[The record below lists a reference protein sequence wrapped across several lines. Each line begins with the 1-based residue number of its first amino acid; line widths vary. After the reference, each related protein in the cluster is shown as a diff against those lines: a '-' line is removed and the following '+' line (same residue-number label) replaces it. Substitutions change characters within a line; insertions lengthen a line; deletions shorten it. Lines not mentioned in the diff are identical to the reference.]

1 MTTTSLTR
9 DDVQQHLDATQAA
22 LGANIAGRSAAD
34 LAAIPVTPEW
44 SALDILRHI
53 EVWGELAARCL
64 NDWHGPR
71 DWILTFA
78 SEDQFNQ
85 EMVAIRADWDL
96 PTILAA
102 IHTAYADYTNVLST
116 CSDTELAEHDAA
128 PWGQKVSRLA
138 LIHLRLNHDD
148 QHIAALSAAI
158 ARSAD
163 ATR

>member
-1 MTTTSLTR
+1 MTTASLTR
-9 DDVQQHLDATQAA
+9 TQVQQHLDTTQAA
-22 LGANIAGRSAAD
+22 LAANIADCSAAN

-85 EMVAIRADWDL
+85 EMVTMRANWDL
-96 PTILAA
+96 ATILAG
-102 IHTAYADYTNVLST
+102 INEAYAGYISVLST
-116 CSDTELAEHDAA
+116 CSDAELAEHDAA
-128 PWGQKVSRLA
+128 PWGQSVSRLA
-138 LIHLRLNHDD
+138 LIHFSLKHDD
-148 QHIAALSAAI
+148 EHIAALSAAI
-158 ARSAD
+158 SPNPAAAR
-163 ATR
+163 

>member
-1 MTTTSLTR
+1 MTTASLTR
-9 DDVQQHLDATQAA
+9 AQVQQHLDATQATLA
-22 LGANIAGRSAAD
+22 ANIADRSAVD

-85 EMVAIRADWDL
+85 EMVAMRANWDL
-96 PTILAA
+96 PTILAG
-102 IHTAYADYTNVLST
+102 IHEAYAGYTNALNT
-116 CSDTELAEHDAA
+116 CSDAELAEHDAA
-128 PWGQKVSRLA
+128 PWGQSVSRLA
-138 LIHLRLNHDD
+138 LIHFSLNHDD
-148 QHIAALSAAI
+148 EHIAALSAAI
-158 ARSAD
+158 SPNPD
-163 ATR
+163 AVR

>member
-1 MTTTSLTR
+1 MTTASLTR
-9 DDVQQHLDATQAA
+9 TQVQQHLDATQAA
-22 LGANIAGRSAAD
+22 LAAKIADRSAAN

-85 EMVAIRADWDL
+85 EMVTMRANWDL
-96 PTILAA
+96 PTILAG
-102 IHTAYADYTNVLST
+102 IHDAYAGYSSVLSA
-116 CSDTELAEHDAA
+116 CSDAELAEHDAA
-128 PWGQKVSRLA
+128 PWGQSVSRLE
-138 LIHLRLNHDD
+138 LVHFSLNHDD
-148 QHIAALSAAI
+148 EHIAALSAAI
-158 ARSAD
+158 SQTPDAAR
-163 ATR
+163 

>member
-1 MTTTSLTR
+1 MTTASLSR
-9 DDVQQHLDATQAA
+9 DQVQQHLEATRLA
-22 LGANIAGRSAAD
+22 LAANIADRSAEQ
-34 LAAIPVTPEW
+34 LATISVTPEW

-85 EMVAIRADWDL
+85 EMVAMRAGWDL
-96 PTILAA
+96 PTILAG
-102 IHTAYADYTNVLST
+102 IDDAYAGYASVLKT

-128 PWGQKVSRLA
+128 PWGQSVNRLQ
-138 LIHLRLNHDD
+138 LIHLSLNHDD
-148 QHIAALSAAI
+148 QHIAALSVALRAYPE
-158 ARSAD
+158 AR
-163 ATR
+163 

>member
-1 MTTTSLTR
+1 MTTASLTR
-9 DDVQQHLDATQAA
+9 DDVQRHLDATQAA
-22 LGANIAGRSAAD
+22 LAANIADRSAAD

-85 EMVAIRADWDL
+85 EMVAMRAAWDL
-96 PTILAA
+96 PTILAG
-102 IHTAYADYTNVLST
+102 IRDAYAGYAYVLST
-116 CSDTELAEHDAA
+116 CSDGELAEHDAA
-128 PWGQKVSRLA
+128 PWGQSVSRLA
-138 LIHLRLNHDD
+138 LVHLSLNHDD
-148 QHIAALSAAI
+148 EHIAALSAAI
-158 ARSAD
+158 ARNAD
-163 ATR
+163 APR